1 VHSRIL
7 KLAAPVVLVGV
18 LATACGKDD
27 VKPSAAG
34 DATTT
39 TAAHSM
45 SDATGVDTKAS
56 DLRAGLTALLQEHV
70 YLAGA
75 AIATAVGAG
84 GDMDDA
90 AVKSAVST
98 LDANSVALSDAV
110 GSVYG
115 KDAGDQFLAL
125 WRKHIGF
132 FVDYT
137 LGGATGD
144 KAKQDAAKAA
154 LDKYRADFGAFVES
168 ATKGE
173 LTVDQVAEDLQMHV
187 NSLTAAI
194 DAVLAKDPSVFP
206 KLREAAAHM
215 PGTADAL
222 AGAIVASN
230 SDKFPS

>member
-1 VHSRIL
+1 MTTPDPPPSPRSSSVPSRLL
-7 KLAAPVVLVGV
+7 KLVAPVVLVGV

-27 VKPSAAG
+27 AKPSAAG
-34 DATTT
+34 DTTTT
-39 TAAHSM
+39 TASDSM
-45 SDATGVDTKAS
+45 SAATGVDTKAS
-56 DLRAGLTALLQEHV
+56 ELRSGLTALLQEHV
-70 YLAGA
+70 YLAGT

-84 GDMDDA
+84 GDMNNA

-144 KAKQDAAKAA
+144 KMKQDTAKAA
-154 LDKYRADFGAFVES
+154 LDGYRKDFGAFIES
-168 ATKGE
+168 ATKE
-173 LTVDQVAEDLQMHV
+173 PMCLRHRAR
-187 NSLTAAI
+187 NWSPASL
-194 DAVLAKDPSVFP
+194 P
-206 KLREAAAHM
+206 
-215 PGTADAL
+215 
-222 AGAIVASN
+222 
-230 SDKFPS
+230 